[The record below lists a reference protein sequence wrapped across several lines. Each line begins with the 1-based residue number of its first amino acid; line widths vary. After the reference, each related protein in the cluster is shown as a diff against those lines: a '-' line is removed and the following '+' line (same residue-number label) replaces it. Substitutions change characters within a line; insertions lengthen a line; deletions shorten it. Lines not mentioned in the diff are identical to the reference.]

1 MGPSQKNEFVI
12 EFKAS
17 EKKHEELLVE
27 NDKLRENLAAF
38 KKDLW
43 KEKQE
48 Y

>member
-1 MGPSQKNEFVI
+1 MTKKELMI
-12 EFKAS
+12 EFKAV
-17 EKKHEELLVE
+17 EKKIEELLVE